1 MATYEYSN
9 PSGST
14 QTTQELYNI
23 GGAYYY
29 DDIGA
34 SRATAADQ
42 SAYLIDQAQS
52 DPANVSMADM
62 GWANP
67 QGGWVGT
74 NTTRSDYADAP
85 VNYNVQYDDYPN
97 QVLGLKVN
105 YAGIGNDAT
114 PYVRIAGE
122 NGKTV
127 DYYNPNT
134 WAQKDAIMQS
144 LGMGDYS
151 QQSRQQRALDSAPM
165 VQDMTYDDAWSQAGD
180 RVNPIFNALRDRENA
195 AAAANR
201 EQIAQVMAARYGM
214 GGTRGG
220 RIASQ
225 MTKSQQAEGMAI
237 NQIEGDRQR
246 GIADLADQ
254 LWQRELQRQYQ
265 QQQLALQQEQNDIA
279 WATLKQNT
287 ATENQRLA
295 LEREFRYLDDQQW
308 MLKYGLSKEEFAYRK
323 MADDRAFNE
332 DVRQF
337 DTSLD
342 WEKQQYA
349 DDMAYKQAALTA
361 RSSGGTG
368 GGSGTG
374 GTSGDSAEDMSTNTA
389 LIRATELAKADPRL
403 SATPNNSTTFGLNE
417 LIAAYMGQI
426 DAYLKA

>member
-1 MATYEYSN
+1 MANSETKDLYE
-9 PSGST
+9 
-14 QTTQELYNI
+14 I

-29 DDIGA
+29 DPSGA
-34 SRATAADQ
+34 SRASAADQ
-42 SAYLIDQAQS
+42 SAYLIGQAQAS
-52 DPANVSMADM
+52 PTNTTMADM

-74 NTTRSDYADAP
+74 NTTSQAYRDTQANPDT
-85 VNYNVQYDDYPN
+85 YDDYPTE
-97 QVLGLKVN
+97 VLGLPVQ
-105 YAGIGNDAT
+105 YAGIGYDRT
-114 PYVRIAGE
+114 PYVRIEAD
-122 NGKTV
+122 GKTV
-127 DYYNPNT
+127 DYYNPNS

-165 VQDMTYDDAWSQAGD
+165 VQDMTYDDAWAQAED
-180 RVNPIFNALRDRENA
+180 RTNPIFNALRDRENA

-225 MTKSQQAEGMAI
+225 MTKSQQAEGMAV

-254 LWQRELQRQYQ
+254 LWQRELQRQNQ

-349 DDMAYKQAALTA
+349 DDIAYKQAALAA

-368 GGSGTG
+368 STSG
-374 GTSGDSAEDMSTNTA
+374 GTSGTDDPLTYKDR

-403 SATPNNSTTFGLNE
+403 ADENDADGTNYFSLAQLV
-417 LIAAYMGQI
+417 
-426 DAYLKA
+426 DAYLNMI

>member
-1 MATYEYSN
+1 LANSETKDLYE
-9 PSGST
+9 
-14 QTTQELYNI
+14 I

-29 DDIGA
+29 DPSGA
-34 SRATAADQ
+34 NRATAADQ
-42 SAYLIDQAQS
+42 SAYLIGQAQAS
-52 DPANVSMADM
+52 PTNTTMADM

-67 QGGWVGT
+67 QGGWIGT
-74 NTTRSDYADAP
+74 NTTRSDYADTP

-97 QVLGLKVN
+97 EVLGLKVN

-114 PYVRIAGE
+114 PYVKIAGE

-127 DYYNPNT
+127 SYYNPNT
-134 WAQKDAIMQS
+134 WAQKDAIMQA
-144 LGMGDYS
+144 LGIGDYS
-151 QQSRQQRALDSAPM
+151 QQAKTQRALDSAPM
-165 VQDMTYDDAWSQAGD
+165 VQDMTYDDMYAQAED

-254 LWQRELQRQYQ
+254 LWQRELQRQQ
-265 QQQLALQQEQNDIA
+265 NAQQLALQQEQNDIA

-337 DTSLD
+337 DATLG

-349 DDMAYKQAALTA
+349 DDMAYKQAALAA
-361 RSSGGTG
+361 RSSGGSGGTG
-368 GGSGTG
+368 GYGGTGGSGGSG
-374 GTSGDSAEDMSTNTA
+374 GNELSYKDR

-403 SATPNNSTTFGLNE
+403 ADVYDEAKGTFTLAQ
-417 LIAAYMGQI
+417 LV
-426 DAYLKA
+426 DAYLNII